1 VKPLMSFLRSDRC
14 GDTDACTNHKILV
27 FYSVLSLQLNRMCCL
42 CNACLSRQHI
52 IADCPSYVISNAHF
66 AFGAP
71 VKCHVITVKF
81 YAEFEPTCTPLVF
94 LSYMIFICFLPYHMR
109 RAKLDQEDTI
119 LCKTSVV

>member
-1 VKPLMSFLRSDRC
+1 MCVSVVSTLSQTVHPMSSA
-14 GDTDACTNHKILV
+14 TPI
-27 FYSVLSLQLNRMCCL
+27 
-42 CNACLSRQHI
+42 
-52 IADCPSYVISNAHF
+52 F

-81 YAEFEPTCTPLVF
+81 YAEFEPNFTPLVF

-109 RAKLDQEDTI
+109 RATLDQEDTI